1 MRCGGL
7 DKNIAEAIKGAMADG
22 IVAMSIDNLKQIT
35 STRGIVMHRMVYNRV
50 FPEIAEIVA
59 KDMNFTILQEGEHY
73 GIT

>member
-7 DKNIAEAIKGAMADG
+7 DKKITEAIEGALADG

-35 STRGIVMHRMVYNRV
+35 STNGIVMHRMVYNRV

>member
-7 DKNIAEAIKGAMADG
+7 DKKIAEAIEGALADG

-35 STRGIVMHRMVYNRV
+35 STNGIVMHRMVYNRV